1 MSSVILSME
10 KLSVMAGEV
19 TLLDDISMEVHKG
32 RTLGILGES
41 GSGKSMTAWAVLGLL
56 PKGVRVTEGKIIFA
70 EKNLLSLSARQM
82 NTMRGRRI
90 AMIFQDPRSALNP
103 VQTIGRQMDEVLR
116 AHFSEPRTVRLE
128 RAGHFL
134 NEVELPDSKRIFAA
148 YPHQLSGG
156 MLQRVLI
163 GMALSLEPELLIADE
178 PTTALDALI
187 RLQIIEL
194 LEKIRKKNT
203 MAMMVISHNLDV
215 IARLADDALVMYGGR
230 VAEYAPV
237 KNIVDTPRH
246 PYTQALLNTRP
257 ALQNAGKKLNSIQ
270 GMPPRAGAYMERCK
284 FEPRCERAIPQC
296 AVTVPPL
303 LDMENGK
310 VACFLYA
317 ENKNG

>member
-1 MSSVILSME
+1 MNNAVLSIE
-10 KLSVMAGEV
+10 KLSVKAGTI
-19 TLLDDISMEVHKG
+19 TLLDDISMHLYKG

-56 PKGVRVTEGKIIFA
+56 PKGVRVAEGKIIFA

-82 NTMRGRRI
+82 EAIRGRRI
-90 AMIFQDPRSALNP
+90 AMIFQDPRAALNP

-116 AHFSEPRTVRLE
+116 AHFSEPRKVRIE

-134 NEVELPDSKRIFAA
+134 NEVELTENKRILAA

-187 RLQIIEL
+187 RVQIIEL
-194 LEKIRKKNT
+194 LEKIRAKNA
-203 MAMMVISHNLDV
+203 MALMVISHNLDV

-237 KNIVDTPRH
+237 KKIVDDPKH
-246 PYTQALLNTRP
+246 PYTRALLNARP
-257 ALQNAGKKLNSIQ
+257 GLGKVGKRLYSVP
-270 GMPPRAGAYMERCK
+270 GTPPAAGAYMERCK
-284 FEPRCERAIPQC
+284 FEPRCERAMPQC
-296 AVTVPPL
+296 AVAVPRL
-303 LDMENGK
+303 QNIENGK
-310 VACFLYA
+310 TACFLYT
-317 ENKNG
+317 ENQNG